1 MHSFGKDD
9 APLTSFM
16 DEILWEEIQT
26 SRAWL
31 FVDYPDV
38 DTDTMDPE
46 LAKKIKP
53 YPIIQKAENIINW
66 KVCTDDFGKTILE
79 QVVVAGYTEEFDD
92 DVYEFHPKLIETRW
106 VHEIV
111 NGAYQIRVMLAES
124 DDKGVGYQNGERQTN
139 VKNGAPK
146 FVLVDTIIPYKNN
159 EVLTEIP
166 AWPLNGQIEPSEPIL
181 TPIID
186 KEIAL
191 YNKISRRN
199 HLMYGAATYTPV
211 VMGNVT
217 DDQFE
222 AIVEAGLGS
231 WLHVNDPEGKI
242 DVLKTPTEALKD
254 MQNAIKDGYE
264 EIAKL
269 GVRMLAPE
277 SGDQSGVA
285 LELRNAS
292 QTAQLASLNTKV
304 SNTMRQVITLMINWR
319 YDLDIDSSDVD
330 FTLSSDFIATQK
342 GADWL
347 RLATEWYQS
356 GLIPRNDWLFLLQQ
370 NDMLRPDYD
379 DDDGQAEIDQDENVV
394 TPREQHD
401 AQAEQFEMSM
411 KEKLNKAK
419 K

>member
-1 MHSFGKDD
+1 
-9 APLTSFM
+9 
-16 DEILWEEIQT
+16 
-26 SRAWL
+26 
-31 FVDYPDV
+31 
-38 DTDTMDPE
+38 
-46 LAKKIKP
+46 
-53 YPIIQKAENIINW
+53 
-66 KVCTDDFGKTILE
+66 
-79 QVVVAGYTEEFDD
+79 
-92 DVYEFHPKLIETRW
+92 
-106 VHEIV
+106 
-111 NGAYQIRVMLAES
+111 MLAES

-139 VKNGAPK
+139 VKNVAPK